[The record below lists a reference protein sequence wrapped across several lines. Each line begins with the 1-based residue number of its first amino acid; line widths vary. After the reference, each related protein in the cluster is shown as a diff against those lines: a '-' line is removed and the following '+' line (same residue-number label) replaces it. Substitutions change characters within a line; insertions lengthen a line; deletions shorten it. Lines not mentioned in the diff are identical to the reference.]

1 MGEKTSID
9 HATIREL
16 SVPSVPRTALDLVLV
31 WGVIGAMMLTA
42 HWLDRWY
49 VYGLAVVIIGS
60 RQNALATLAHES
72 WHGLLFRSR
81 RLNHAVGR
89 WLYSY
94 PIGILY
100 DHDRTRHLR
109 HHRTVGH
116 DHDPDWVNYATATRE
131 TPARVVLYLGSLLL
145 GRMLVSSLV
154 SFATRGR
161 PRIGVQ
167 REPAAENGADVATEL
182 ACVVICQMVIAT
194 AMTAGFGRWWS
205 YPLLWLLPLATFAGF
220 FANFRAFVEHVTSD
234 DRVAPEARLRDIA
247 AGALTRFF
255 ISPSHF
261 NFHALHHAHPSIPH
275 YNLPRGRR
283 EYVRELGTYPF
294 EVWPGY
300 LSALTRHLRALQAR
314 PVSSRG

>member
-1 MGEKTSID
+1 MRETISID
-9 HATIREL
+9 HGTLREL
-16 SVPSVPRTALDLVLV
+16 SVPSIRRTALDLVLV
-31 WGVIGAMMLTA
+31 WGLIGAMMLAA

-49 VYGLAVVIIGS
+49 VYALAAVIVGS
-60 RQNALATLAHES
+60 RQNALATLAHEA
-72 WHGLLFRSR
+72 WHGLLFRSQP
-81 RLNHAVGR
+81 LNHAMGR
-89 WLYSY
+89 WLYAY

-100 DHDRTRHLR
+100 YHDRTRHLR

-116 DHDPDWVNYATATRE
+116 DHDPDWINYATATRE
-131 TPARVVLYLGSLLL
+131 TPARVVLYLASLLL
-145 GRMLVSSLV
+145 GRMLVGSVV

-167 REPAAENGADVATEL
+167 REASVENGPGVASEL
-182 ACVVICQMVIAT
+182 ACVVICQAVMAT

-220 FANFRAFVEHVTSD
+220 FANFRAFVEHVTPD
-234 DRVAPEARLRDIA
+234 DRAAPAARLRDIA
-247 AGALTRFF
+247 AGSITRFF

-283 EYVRELGTYPF
+283 EYVRELGVYPF

-300 LSALTRHLRALQAR
+300 LTALRRHLRSLQAR
-314 PVSSRG
+314 AASSKG